1 MKIAKMSLCTNV
13 HEFTHNNMERDED
26 DGSIY
31 HGYGEMSLGENEPQE
46 PPVFVIF
53 KQFLRNTKKI
63 LVYLTWQW

>member
-1 MKIAKMSLCTNV
+1 MDS
-13 HEFTHNNMERDED
+13 DEED
-26 DGSIY
+26 ASIY